1 MTAASKGS
9 VAMPRGRGALV
20 LAAAL
25 TCAACGGVGER
36 GGAAVRT
43 APSVAPDEKP
53 RSASAPV
60 PLIPREV
67 LFGNPVKTAPK
78 LSPDGKRMAYLAPH
92 GGVLNVFVKTVGKD
106 DDKVVTDD
114 KLRGIHHYEWA
125 ANGRLILYSQ
135 DRGGDEN
142 WRVYVV
148 PATGGVARDLTPL
161 DKVQAR
167 VVAVEHRVPDKI
179 LVALNDRDPRL
190 HDVHEVDLAS
200 GQRKLVALN
209 DIGAVNWIAD
219 HRLRVRAAEVLT
231 PDGGTVLLHRPGRTG
246 QWKRLARWKAEDL
259 FTTTAHKFAGNDRDL
274 YMLTSVGSNT
284 VELRRLDTRTG
295 REETL
300 ATDPQSDV
308 TWLIT
313 DPRTDEVVAVG
324 FGRARLEWKVLRDDV
339 AEDVAAMQKLGDG
352 DTVVLSTDK
361 ADRSWLVGIDNDD
374 GPQRVFSYDR
384 KSKQGRLLFT
394 VRPELEDLTLAEM
407 KPVSYRARDG
417 LTIHGYLTLPPRVPP
432 RQLPAVVVPHGGP
445 WDRDQWGHHHVPQWL
460 ANRGYAVLQPNFRGS
475 TGYGKKFL
483 NAANREWGGKMQDDI
498 TDGTRW
504 LIDQGI
510 ADPERICIM
519 GTSYGG
525 YATLMGLAREPELY
539 ACGVDIIGIAN
550 LVTWLETI
558 PPSWAPFRHVLHQRV
573 GHPKKD
579 AEFLKSRSP
588 VFLADR
594 IRAPLLIAQG
604 AGDPRGPRSE
614 AIQIRDALLEA
625 GKKVE
630 YMEFADEGHDLAR
643 PENRLRFFAAAERFL
658 ARYLGG
664 RVQP

>member
-1 MTAASKGS
+1 MRPGHS
-9 VAMPRGRGALV
+9 ALV

-25 TCAACGGVGER
+25 TGACGGAGDR
-36 GGAAVRT
+36 GAAGR
-43 APSVAPDEKP
+43 PPPGSVAPERTP
-53 RSASAPV
+53 RTATAV

-67 LFGNPVKTAPK
+67 LFGNPVKASPT
-78 LSPDGKRMAYLAPH
+78 LSPDGKRMAYLAPR

-106 DDKVVTDD
+106 DDKPVTDD

-125 ANGRLILYSQ
+125 ATGRYIIYRQ
-135 DRGGDEN
+135 DPRGDEN
-142 WRVYVV
+142 WRVYAV
-148 PATGGVARDLTPL
+148 PASGGVAGDLTPL
-161 DKVQAR
+161 DKVQAQ
-167 VVAVEHRVPDKI
+167 VIAVEHKIPDKI

-190 HDVHEVDLAS
+190 YDVYEVELDS
-200 GQRKLVALN
+200 GERKLVALN
-209 DIGAVNWIAD
+209 DIGAVDWIAD
-219 HRLRVRAAEVLT
+219 HRLRVRAAQVLT
-231 PDGGTVLLHRPGRTG
+231 PDGGMLLLHRRGRSG
-246 QWKRLARWKAEDL
+246 KWKRLARWGAEDM
-259 FTTTAHKFAGNDRDL
+259 FTTGAHGFAGNDRDL
-274 YMLTSVGSNT
+274 YMLSTVGSNT

-300 ATDPQSDV
+300 ASDPHSDV
-308 TWLIT
+308 TDLIT

-324 FGRARLEWKVLRDDV
+324 FGRARLEWKALRDDL
-339 AEDVAAMQKLGDG
+339 AADVAAMQKLGDG
-352 DTVVLSTDK
+352 DAVVLSTDQ
-361 ADRSWLVGIDNDD
+361 ADRSWLVGINDDD
-374 GPQRVFSYDR
+374 GPQRFFSYDR
-384 KSKQGRLLFT
+384 KSKQSTFLST
-394 VRPELEDLTLAEM
+394 ARPQLEDLPLAEM

-417 LTIHGYLTLPPRVPP
+417 LTIHGYLTLPPRVPA

-510 ADPERICIM
+510 ADPERIGIM
-519 GTSYGG
+519 GMSYGG
-525 YATLMGLAREPELY
+525 YATLMGLAREPDLY

-573 GHPKKD
+573 GHPEKD
-579 AEFLKSRSP
+579 ADFLRSRSP
-588 VFLADR
+588 IFLTDR

-604 AGDPRGPRSE
+604 ASDPRVPRSE
-614 AIQIRDALLEA
+614 AIHIRDALVEA

-630 YMEFADEGHDLAR
+630 YMEFADEGHDIAR
-643 PENRLRFFAAAERFL
+643 PENRLRLFAAAERFL
-658 ARYLGG
+658 ARHLGG